1 MKVRALVLA
10 SQGKLREF
18 GIENPARDA
27 RLLLANCLAI
37 DIHKLNLLDDR
48 VLSKDEVSKFWR
60 MVDERCK
67 RKPVSKIIGYRA
79 FWVGILKLMRMF

>member
-48 VLSKDEVSKFWR
+48 VLSKDEVSKLTVAIF
-60 MVDERCK
+60 
-67 RKPVSKIIGYRA
+67 PVPA
-79 FWVGILKLMRMF
+79 FLRLIDPVAVV